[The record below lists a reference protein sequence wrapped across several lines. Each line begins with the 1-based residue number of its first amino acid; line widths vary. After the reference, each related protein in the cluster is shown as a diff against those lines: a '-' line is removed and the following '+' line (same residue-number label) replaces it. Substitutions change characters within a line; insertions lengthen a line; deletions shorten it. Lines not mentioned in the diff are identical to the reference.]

1 MVAHDPDPMTDP
13 MTDSMFDSFADPMTD
28 LRTDCKTDPR
38 CNVMAVLHPCDV
50 FLRKTR
56 ALCFFLGKN
65 SAVWPDL
72 CLLCQKEQ
80 I

>member
-1 MVAHDPDPMTDP
+1 MTHDPDP

-28 LRTDCKTDPR
+28 LMTDCKTDPR
-38 CNVMAVLHPCDV
+38 CNVRAVLHPCDV
-50 FLRKTR
+50 FLGKTHAVFFSEKELGSV
-56 ALCFFLGKN
+56 AL
-65 SAVWPDL
+65 PDL

>member
-1 MVAHDPDPMTDP
+1 MTDP

-56 ALCFFLGKN
+56 ALCFFLGK
-65 SAVWPDL
+65 
-72 CLLCQKEQ
+72 
-80 I
+80 